1 MESMNAAAYLLATGQ
16 DSATALE
23 CGAERLT
30 YAELRDAVARAAGAW
45 RARGLAQ
52 GERVLVFAP
61 DGIAWAIAYLG
72 AIWAGGVAVGLNSRL
87 FERELTVVLSESG
100 ARFIWCNESSRLLL
114 ERLLAKVS
122 DPPKLVIDTE
132 WSAAL
137 GAAGTV
143 AAAELPQD
151 APALWVYTSGT
162 TGLPK
167 AVMHAQRSVIG
178 SADFAREILGLCAE
192 DRIYASSKMFF
203 AYALGNSLCAGL
215 RLGAAVI
222 IDSEW
227 PTAERVAEIVERH
240 RPTVLFS
247 VPTLYLKMLQA
258 KVAMRIAAAGVRRF
272 VSAGEALPAAVR
284 RDWREATGVA
294 PVSGYGASETV
305 VLVFYC
311 DDDSATLKPSPRLEY
326 RMREG
331 NDDAAPR
338 RMWLRHPSIAL
349 GYWRRPEAERDSFAD
364 GWFSPG
370 DLFRR
375 REDGALELCGRDD
388 DMLKISGQ
396 WVSIL
401 DVEQALLGA
410 SAGCVEGLA
419 AVGFDNA
426 EGLVSIALFVVPA
439 AGQEREAQAC
449 LDAAIEKL
457 PKLKRPRLVKWV
469 SELPLS
475 ATGKLQR
482 RKLKDQY
489 LASAA

>member
-1 MESMNAAAYLLATGQ
+1 MNAAAYLLATGQ
-16 DSATALE
+16 AGATALE

-30 YAELRDAVARAAGAW
+30 YDELRGAVARAAGAW
-45 RARGLAQ
+45 RARGLEQ

-61 DGIAWAIAYLG
+61 DGIAWVIAYLG

-87 FERELTVVLSESG
+87 FERELSVVLSESG
-100 ARFIWCNESSRLLL
+100 ARFIWCNESSRALL
-114 ERLLAKVS
+114 EPLLVNIP
-122 DPPKLVIDTE
+122 DPPQLVIDAQ
-132 WSAAL
+132 WSDAL
-137 GAAGTV
+137 DAQV
-143 AAAELPQD
+143 PVPAAELAQH

-167 AVMHAQRSVIG
+167 AVMHAQRSVIAC
-178 SADFAREILGLCAE
+178 ADFARDILGLSAR

-215 RLGAAVI
+215 RLGATVI
-222 IDSEW
+222 LDSEW
-227 PTAERVAEIVERH
+227 PTAEGVAEVVERH
-240 RPTVLFS
+240 RPTALFC

-258 KVAMRIAAAGVRRF
+258 GVAARLLAAGVRRY

-284 RDWREATGVA
+284 REWHAATGVA

-311 DDDSATLKPSPRLEY
+311 DDDSALLKPSPRLEY
-326 RMREG
+326 RTRESG
-331 NDDAAPR
+331 DSAAPQR
-338 RMWLRHPSIAL
+338 LWLRHPSIAL
-349 GYWRRPEAERDSFAD
+349 GYWRRPDAERDSFAD

-370 DLFRR
+370 DLFRPR
-375 REDGALELCGRDD
+375 DNGALELCGRDD

-410 SAGCVEGLA
+410 SAGCVESLA
-419 AVGFDNA
+419 AVGFENA
-426 EGLVSIALFVVPA
+426 EGLVSIALFAVA
-439 AGQEREAQAC
+439 APGKETQAQERLATGI
-449 LDAAIEKL
+449 AAL

-469 SELPLS
+469 GELPLS

-482 RKLKDQY
+482 RKLKE
-489 LASAA
+489 LHLGSVT